1 MSLVVPQVYCWGMYL
16 ATEVSPFS
24 ANRFNTGSPEDS
36 DGYLQHRQG
45 SKLLELGYK
54 SDFLDYG
61 EHGEAMGS
69 AKTPFK
75 SIISLRSVQE
85 VWTRLIKGTGNFD
98 ILNHFCCK

>member
-1 MSLVVPQVYCWGMYL
+1 MSLVVPQVYCWGMYP

-24 ANRFNTGSPEDS
+24 ANRFNTGSPKDT

-45 SKLLELGYK
+45 SKLLGLGYK

-69 AKTPFK
+69 AKTVLGLFK
-75 SIISLRSVQE
+75 KYRPGLSKARTISIS
-85 VWTRLIKGTGNFD
+85 
-98 ILNHFCCK
+98 